1 MRRVIPQAE
10 WDALL
15 TRQDLDRVIESLER
29 DLDRRCWSFSETMSL
44 MDRLRRLRRLRDNLR
59 FDEGE
64 EREEESSPVG

>member
-29 DLDRRCWSFSETMSL
+29 DLDRRCWSFSEAMSIHG
-44 MDRLRRLRRLRDNLR
+44 RLRRLRALRIEIG
-59 FDEGE
+59 FDEGSN
-64 EREEESSPVG
+64 EREN